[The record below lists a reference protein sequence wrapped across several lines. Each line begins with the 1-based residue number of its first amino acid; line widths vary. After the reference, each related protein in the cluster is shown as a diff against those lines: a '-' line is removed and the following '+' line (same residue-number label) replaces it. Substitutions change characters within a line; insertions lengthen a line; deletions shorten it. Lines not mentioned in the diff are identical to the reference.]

1 MLSEVPTSRPKL
13 KTILA
18 NLKILS
24 NAVDVYKLATNV
36 PTVYAV
42 SSKVRTVNCRD
53 VDKTVPF
60 DFVVASNYK
69 TLELSCFYFEQIKIS
84 TSLAC
89 NYNLCENLID
99 MIYFIYLFSL
109 Q

>member
-1 MLSEVPTSRPKL
+1 MFYRLKENCLNFLVMLSEVPTSRPKL

-24 NAVDVYKLATNV
+24 NAVDVYKLATSV

-53 VDKTVPF
+53 VDKTMPF
-60 DFVVASNYK
+60 DFVIASN
-69 TLELSCFYFEQIKIS
+69 
-84 TSLAC
+84 
-89 NYNLCENLID
+89 
-99 MIYFIYLFSL
+99 
-109 Q
+109 